1 MGVLCQRRSITRPV
15 RLVAAFNPHPD
26 PPPDYRERG
35 KRLWR
40 INLRSPGKSGT
51 LDLRGA
57 GDGVAED
64 GAEESELADGAATA
78 ERGEGGICGEPDFR

>member
-40 INLRSPGKSGT
+40 INLRSPEKSGT
-51 LDLRGA
+51 LNAGPAGA
-57 GDGVAED
+57 NLDTTRRVSIVAIPM
-64 GAEESELADGAATA
+64 TA
-78 ERGEGGICGEPDFR
+78 